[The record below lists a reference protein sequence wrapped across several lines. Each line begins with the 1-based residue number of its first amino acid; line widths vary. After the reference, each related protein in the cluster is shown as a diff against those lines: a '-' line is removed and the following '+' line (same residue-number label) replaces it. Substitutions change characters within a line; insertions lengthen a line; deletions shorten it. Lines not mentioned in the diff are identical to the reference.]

1 MLCWIV
7 EKRESED
14 RYEIPTADT
23 TVDGNEVLGGAS
35 VDHDFSAPSV
45 LWDVPVVKVEDL
57 LKACGSSF
65 A

>member
-1 MLCWIV
+1 MEYMLCWIV

-35 VDHDFSAPSV
+35 VDNDVSAPSV
-45 LWDVPVVKVEDL
+45 
-57 LKACGSSF
+57 
-65 A
+65 